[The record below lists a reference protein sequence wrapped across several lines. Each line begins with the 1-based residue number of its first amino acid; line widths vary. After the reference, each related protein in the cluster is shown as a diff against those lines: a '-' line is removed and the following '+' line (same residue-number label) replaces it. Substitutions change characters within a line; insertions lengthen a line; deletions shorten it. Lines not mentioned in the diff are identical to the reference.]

1 MTEAGDILFEARGRA
16 GIVTLNRPDAFN
28 ALTLP
33 MAHAMHAQLDQWAV
47 ADEIERVVL
56 KAAPG
61 KAFCAGGDIR
71 NLYDWGRAGDP
82 RALRFF
88 HDEYR
93 LNRAIKTYPKPFIS
107 LIDGIVMGGGVGLS
121 VHGSHRVAT
130 ENIVFAMPEVGIGLF
145 PDVGATYVL
154 PRLPGE
160 TGAYLA
166 LTGNR
171 FRRADCL
178 WSGIATHGTDAAR
191 LGELLDALADTD
203 DVDGVL
209 AEFAA
214 APEPAP
220 HAAARPVADR
230 VFAGDEVAA
239 ILHALDS
246 LTGDDAEFGGK
257 TASTVRA
264 KSPTSLKIALRQIRL
279 GATLAFD
286 DCMRVE
292 FRIVSRV
299 LKGHEFYE
307 GVRATIIDKDQAPD
321 WDPATLDAVT
331 DADVARYFAPLGD
344 NELEFKTPCA

>member
-1 MTEAGDILFEARGRA
+1 MTETGTDILFEERGRA
-16 GIVTLNRPDAFN
+16 GVITLNRSEAFN

-33 MAHAMHAQLDQWAV
+33 MAHAMHAMLDRWAG
-47 ADEIERVVL
+47 AEALERIIL

-82 RALRFF
+82 RATRFF
-88 HDEYR
+88 RDEYR

-145 PDVGATYVL
+145 PDVGATHVL

-166 LTGNR
+166 LTGHR

-178 WSGIATHGTDAAR
+178 WSGIATHATDATR
-191 LGELLDALADTD
+191 LDDLLAALIESD
-203 DVDGVL
+203 DVDSVL

-214 APEPAP
+214 HAEPVP
-220 HAAARPVADR
+220 HAAVRPVADR
-230 VFAGDEVAA
+230 VFAGDEVEA
-239 ILHALDS
+239 ILDALDA
-246 LTGDDAEFGGK
+246 LTGDDAAFGDK
-257 TASTVRA
+257 AASTIRA
-264 KSPTSLKIALRQIRL
+264 KSPTSLKIALRQIRV
-279 GATLAFD
+279 GATLDFD
-286 DCMRVE
+286 ACMRIE

-299 LKGHEFYE
+299 LEGHEFYE
-307 GVRATIIDKDQAPD
+307 GVRATIIDKDQAPR
-321 WDPATLDAVT
+321 WDPSRLSEVT
-331 DADVARYFAPLGD
+331 EADIARYFAPLGE
-344 NELEFKTPCA
+344 NELEFDTP